1 MKIIRRF
8 LYVVL
13 VALCASCDF
22 EEQPLADNVSL
33 DLPST
38 PFDYNVSSNDN
49 IATLGRVL
57 FYDRQLSLN
66 NSISCASCH
75 KQNLA
80 FADNVAFSEGFEG
93 KRTLRNSMPI
103 QNLAVSF
110 FMDSLII
117 DPGFFPGFTTL
128 LFWDGRETELQQM
141 VLKPIVNHIEMGVRD
156 LDDLSAKLGA
166 LPYYQDLFK
175 KAYGDTQIS
184 SGRIAESLSHFLMAI
199 KANKTKF
206 DLSVQG
212 VRPLNAIEGLGAE
225 LFVTTYECNA
235 CHQVQDAHGYLFQ
248 GGVFANIGLQAEY
261 ADNGLAMVTGSE
273 SDKGKFKIPSLRN
286 VALTGPYMHDGRFET
301 LEDVLEHYSG
311 GVQDHPNLDPKLR
324 DANGN
329 PIAME
334 IPQPDKEAIIA
345 FLNTLTDYE
354 MVTDHRFANPFKTN

>member
-1 MKIIRRF
+1 MKTIQKF

-13 VALCASCDF
+13 AGVCASCDF

-33 DLPST
+33 DLPGT
-38 PFDYNVSSNDN
+38 PFEYRVSSNDH

-80 FADNVAFSEGFEG
+80 FADNVALSEGFEG

-110 FMDSLII
+110 FMDSL
-117 DPGFFPGFTTL
+117 GFFPEPGIFTTL
-128 LFWDGRETELQQM
+128 LFWDGRETQLQQM
-141 VLKPIVNHIEMGVRD
+141 VLKPIVNHIEMGIRN

-175 KAYGDTQIS
+175 KAYGDSHIS
-184 SGRIAESLSHFLMAI
+184 SGRIAEALSHFLMAI
-199 KANKTKF
+199 KANNTRF
-206 DLSVQG
+206 DLSMQG
-212 VRPLNAIEGLGAE
+212 IKPLNAIEGLGAE

-235 CHQVQDAHGYLFQ
+235 CHQVQDAHGYLLQ

-261 ADNGLAMVTGSE
+261 ADDGLAMVTGNA

-301 LEDVLEHYSG
+301 LEDVLDHYSE

-324 DANGN
+324 NANGN
-329 PIAME
+329 PISME

-354 MVTDHRFANPFKTN
+354 MLTDRRFANPFKTN

>member
-1 MKIIRRF
+1 MNAIQKS
-8 LYVVL
+8 LC
-13 VALCASCDF
+13 VALAVSCASCDF

-33 DLPST
+33 DLPGT
-38 PFDYNVSSNDN
+38 PYVYEVSSNDH

-80 FADNVAFSEGFEG
+80 FADNVAFTEGFEG

-110 FMDSLII
+110 FMDSLGFNP
-117 DPGFFPGFTTL
+117 DPGFFTTL
-128 LFWDGRETELQQM
+128 LFWDGRETQLQQM
-141 VLKPIVNHIEMGVRD
+141 VLKPIVNHIEMGIRD
-156 LDDLSAKLGA
+156 LDDLSAKLEG
-166 LPYYQDLFK
+166 LQYYQDLFK
-175 KAYGDTQIS
+175 KAYGDTQVS
-184 SGRIAESLSHFLMAI
+184 SGRIAEALSHFLLAI

-206 DLSVQG
+206 DQSIHG
-212 VRPLNAIEGLGAE
+212 MMPLNAIESLGSE
-225 LFVTTYECNA
+225 LFVTTYECNS

-248 GGVFANIGLQAEY
+248 GGAFANIGLQAEY
-261 ADNGLAMVTGSE
+261 EDDGLAEVTGNA

-286 VALTGPYMHDGRFET
+286 VALTAPYMHDGRFET
-301 LEDVLEHYSG
+301 LDDVLDHYSE

-324 DANGN
+324 DNNGN

-334 IPQPDKEAIIA
+334 IPQSDKEAIIA
-345 FLNTLTDYE
+345 FLNTLTDYD
-354 MVTDHRFANPFKTN
+354 MVTDQRFANPFKTN